1 MGRIVAVN
9 RYYWP
14 DHSATSQLL
23 TDLLEH
29 LAAGGQ
35 EVLAVTSRQR
45 YDRPDAALAASETH
59 RGVAIRRL
67 WSTSFGRSG
76 LAGRAMDYL
85 SFYASA
91 LFTLLFKV
99 RGGDTVLALTDPPLL
114 SVVAGA
120 VAAMKRARLI
130 NWCQDLFPEIAERLE
145 VPMVRGAVARALTSA
160 RNASFRSAHA
170 NVVLCDTMA
179 RHLLSQSVPAERTVI
194 VHNWADG
201 DITPVSR
208 DANPLRREWELGDRF
223 VVGYSGNLGRAHDHD
238 ALLDLMQRLRGHD
251 DIAFLFIGGGAGL
264 DRLKAMAADALLP
277 NVQFRAYQPRE
288 RLSQSLSVPD
298 VHLVS
303 LRAEMEGLIMPSKI
317 YGILAAGRPT
327 LFLGSAEGSIQRI
340 VDSFGAGAPAVGTDV
355 ASAAE
360 WIIASKRDWRL
371 LARMGD
377 GARHAYDT
385 EFNRAIS
392 LEQFERIFGP
402 VLRPEAA

>member
-1 MGRIVAVN
+1 MPRIVAVN

-45 YDRPDAALAASETH
+45 YDQPGAALPETGAH
-59 RGVAIRRL
+59 QGVTIRRL
-67 WSTSFGRSG
+67 WSTRFGRSG
-76 LAGRAMDYL
+76 LAGRAVDYL

-99 RGGDTVLALTDPPLL
+99 RRGDTILALTDPPLL
-114 SVVAGA
+114 SVVASV
-120 VAAMKRARLI
+120 VAAVKSARLV

-145 VPMVRGAVARALTSA
+145 VPMVRGAVARALQSV
-160 RNASFRSAHA
+160 RNASFRGAHA
-170 NVVLCDTMA
+170 NIVLCDNMA
-179 RHLLSQSVPAERTVI
+179 SHLLGQRVPADRTII
-194 VHNWADG
+194 VHNWADI
-201 DITPVSR
+201 DIRPVSR
-208 DANPLRREWELGDRF
+208 ELNPLRREWGLGDRF
-223 VVGYSGNLGRAHDHD
+223 VIGYSGNLGRAHDHE
-238 ALLDLMQRLRGHD
+238 ALLDLIGRLRGHD

-264 DRLKAMAADALLP
+264 DRLRALAEDRGLG

-288 RLSQSLSVPD
+288 RLSESLSLPD

-327 LFLGSAEGSIQRI
+327 LFLGAADGSIQRI
-340 VDSFGAGAPAVGTDV
+340 VDEFGAGVPAVGT
-355 ASAAE
+355 AGAAAD
-360 WIIASKRDWRL
+360 WIIANKRDKAL

-377 GARHAYDT
+377 GARRAYET

-392 LEQFERIFGP
+392 LGQFERVF
-402 VLRPEAA
+402 AAA

>member
-35 EVLAVTSRQR
+35 EVLAITSRQR

-59 RGVAIRRL
+59 RGVGIRRL
-67 WSTSFGRSG
+67 WSTRFGRSG
-76 LAGRAMDYL
+76 LAGRAFDYL
-85 SFYASA
+85 SFYAAA
-91 LFTLLFKV
+91 LATLLFRV
-99 RGGDTVLALTDPPLL
+99 RRGDTILAMTDPPLL

-120 VAAMKRARLI
+120 VAAVKRARLV

-145 VPMVRGAVARALTSA
+145 VPMVRGAVARALLSA
-160 RNASFRSAHA
+160 RNASFRAAHA

-179 RHLLSQSVPAERTVI
+179 SHLLGQRVPAERTVI

-208 DANPLRREWELGDRF
+208 DANPLRREWGLGDRF
-223 VVGYSGNLGRAHDHD
+223 VIGYSGNLGRAHDHD

-264 DRLKAMAADALLP
+264 DRLKVMTTAALLR

-303 LRAEMEGLIMPSKI
+303 LREEMEGLIMPSKI

-327 LFLGSAEGSIQRI
+327 LFLGSAQSSIQRI
-340 VDSFGAGAPAVGTDV
+340 VDSFGAGAPAMGTDMATAAAWIV
-355 ASAAE
+355 AS
-360 WIIASKRDWRL
+360 KHDRRL

-377 GARHAYDT
+377 GARHAYET

-392 LEQFERIFGP
+392 LEQFERVFGP
-402 VLRPEAA
+402 AIRPEAA